1 MPFLHSSMKLPR
13 RNNTLFLLLLLA
25 FSLPLLLQA
34 AETDNRAP
42 SEAPVAHPPATNAAS
57 VAPVPDGGEQQQA
70 GNGQTE
76 ETVDIQTL
84 KQRYNQD
91 STGVRARL
99 GMCRQGQGGH
109 GGGRHRR
116 HRGGEQWN
124 NQ

>member
-1 MPFLHSSMKLPR
+1 MP
-13 RNNTLFLLLLLA
+13 
-25 FSLPLLLQA
+25 
-34 AETDNRAP
+34 E
-42 SEAPVAHPPATNAAS
+42 
-57 VAPVPDGGEQQQA
+57 GGEQQQA

-84 KQRYNQD
+84 KQRYNRD

-109 GGGRHRR
+109 GGGRHRH

>member
-1 MPFLHSSMKLPR
+1 MPFLPSSMKLLR
-13 RNNTLFLLLLLA
+13 RNNTFFLLLLLA

-34 AETDNRAP
+34 AEKAP
-42 SEAPVAHPPATNAAS
+42 SEAPVAYPPANSATS
-57 VAPVPDGGEQQQA
+57 VTPVPDGGEQQQA

-84 KQRYNQD
+84 KQRYNRD

-99 GMCRQGQGGH
+99 GMCCKGKGGH
-109 GGGRHRR
+109 GGGRHRH

>member
-1 MPFLHSSMKLPR
+1 MKLLR

-25 FSLPLLLQA
+25 FSLPLLLLA
-34 AETDNRAP
+34 AKADNRAP
-42 SEAPVAHPPATNAAS
+42 SEAPVAYPPANSESS
-57 VAPVPDGGEQQQA
+57 VTPVPDGGEQQQA
-70 GNGQTE
+70 DNGQTE

-99 GMCRQGQGGH
+99 GMCRQGQNGH
-109 GGGRHRR
+109 GGGRHCR

>member
-1 MPFLHSSMKLPR
+1 MKLLR
-13 RNNTLFLLLLLA
+13 RNNTLLLLLLLA
-25 FSLPLLLQA
+25 FSLPLLLRA

-42 SEAPVAHPPATNAAS
+42 SEAPVAYPPANSATS
-57 VAPVPDGGEQQQA
+57 VTPVPDGAEQQQA
-70 GNGQTE
+70 DNGQTE

-99 GMCRQGQGGH
+99 GMCCKGKGGH

>member
-1 MPFLHSSMKLPR
+1 MPFLHSSMKLLR
-13 RNNTLFLLLLLA
+13 RNNTLFFLLLLA
-25 FSLPLLLQA
+25 FSLPLLLYA

-42 SEAPVAHPPATNAAS
+42 SEAPVAYPS
-57 VAPVPDGGEQQQA
+57 VTSAPSVTPVPDEGEQRQA
-70 GNGQTE
+70 DNGQTE

-109 GGGRHRR
+109 GGGRHHRY
-116 HRGGEQWN
+116 RGGEQWTTP
-124 NQ
+124 

>member
-1 MPFLHSSMKLPR
+1 M
-13 RNNTLFLLLLLA
+13 
-25 FSLPLLLQA
+25 
-34 AETDNRAP
+34 
-42 SEAPVAHPPATNAAS
+42 
-57 VAPVPDGGEQQQA
+57 PDGGEQQQA